1 MALDVLR
8 SGGKA
13 FEVGWMLEPSRVSVR
28 SCFRSLFAGLEHQS
42 GSELWLLGWRCI
54 GRCSVLVGIVWWRV
68 SRWAAS
74 RIVAACA
81 QDDGS

>member
-1 MALDVLR
+1 
-8 SGGKA
+8 
-13 FEVGWMLEPSRVSVR
+13 MLGPSSVSVR
-28 SCFRSLFAGLEHQS
+28 RRFRSLFAGLEHQS